1 MKPNL
6 NLTLTDPLAEQAVTI
21 VLHLAP
27 GENQAERPLLL
38 SLGVPNKLPVQAQGV
53 FTDLERLIR
62 TAWTSFGMQ
71 MKANAAATA
80 TSTAH
85 PETDDA
91 LEDGEG
97 DEEFDAAAA
106 TDDITVVATA
116 PLTLPTSTPPASAK
130 PTKRPVL
137 EQPTL
142 SFF

>member
-6 NLTLTDPLAEQAVTI
+6 NLTLNDPLAEHAITI
-21 VLHLAP
+21 VLHLSP

-38 SLGVPNKLPVQAQGV
+38 SLGVPDQLPVQAQGV
-53 FTDLERLIR
+53 FADLERLIR
-62 TAWTSFGMQ
+62 TTWTSFGMQ

-80 TSTAH
+80 TPTVH

-97 DEEFDAAAA
+97 DEAFVAAAE
-106 TDDITVVATA
+106 TDDITVATA
-116 PLTLPTSTPPASAK
+116 PLTPPTSTPPAPAK

-142 SFF
+142 SLF

>member
-6 NLTLTDPLAEQAVTI
+6 NLTLTDPLVEQSVTI
-21 VLHLAP
+21 VLQLAP
-27 GENQAERPLLL
+27 GESLNQRPVLL
-38 SLGVPNKLPVQAQGV
+38 SLGVPNQLPVQAQGT

-62 TAWTSFGMQ
+62 TTWTSFGMQ

-80 TSTAH
+80 TPALH

-91 LEDGEG
+91 FEDGEG
-97 DEEFDAAAA
+97 DEEFDAAAEI
-106 TDDITVVATA
+106 DDLTVATA
-116 PLTLPTSTPPASAK
+116 PLTPPALTPPAPAK

-142 SFF
+142 SLF

>member
-6 NLTLTDPLAEQAVTI
+6 NLTLNDPLAEHAITV

-27 GENQAERPLLL
+27 GENLNQRHMLV
-38 SLGVPNKLPVQAQGV
+38 SLGVPDQLPSQAQGT
-53 FTDLERLIR
+53 FTDLEHLIR
-62 TAWTSFGMQ
+62 TTWTSFGMQ
-71 MKANAAATA
+71 MKVNAAATA
-80 TSTAH
+80 APTLP

-91 LEDGEG
+91 LEDAEG
-97 DEEFDAAAA
+97 DEAFVAAAE
-106 TDDITVVATA
+106 TDDITVATA
-116 PLTLPTSTPPASAK
+116 PLTPPASTPPASAK

>member
-6 NLTLTDPLAEQAVTI
+6 NLTLNDPLAEHAITI
-21 VLHLAP
+21 VLHLSP

-38 SLGVPNKLPVQAQGV
+38 SLGVPDQLPVQTQGT

-62 TAWTSFGMQ
+62 TTWTSFGMQ

-80 TSTAH
+80 TPTSH

-91 LEDGEG
+91 LEDEEG
-97 DEEFDAAAA
+97 DEAFVAAAE
-106 TDDITVVATA
+106 TDDITVATA
-116 PLTLPTSTPPASAK
+116 PLTPPTSTPPASAK

-142 SFF
+142 SLF

>member
-6 NLTLTDPLAEQAVTI
+6 NLTLNDPLAEHAITV

-27 GENQAERPLLL
+27 GESLNQRPLLV
-38 SLGVPNKLPVQAQGV
+38 SLGVPDELPVQAQGT

-62 TAWTSFGMQ
+62 TSWTSFGIR
-71 MKANAAATA
+71 MKANAAADTIPA
-80 TSTAH
+80 LH

-91 LEDGEG
+91 LEDGEE
-97 DEEFDAAAA
+97 DEALDAAAE
-106 TDDITVVATA
+106 TDDTSIATA
-116 PLTLPTSTPPASAK
+116 PLTPPASKPVTPAQ

-142 SFF
+142 SLF

>member
-6 NLTLTDPLAEQAVTI
+6 NLTLNDPLAEHAITI
-21 VLHLAP
+21 VLHLSP

-38 SLGVPNKLPVQAQGV
+38 SLGVPHQLPVQTQGT

-62 TAWTSFGMQ
+62 TTWTSFGMQ

-80 TSTAH
+80 TPTSH

-91 LEDGEG
+91 LEDQEG
-97 DEEFDAAAA
+97 DEEFVAAAA
-106 TDDITVVATA
+106 TDTITVATA
-116 PLTLPTSTPPASAK
+116 PLTPPASMPSAPAK
-130 PTKRPVL
+130 PVKRPVL

-142 SFF
+142 SLF

>member
-6 NLTLTDPLAEQAVTI
+6 NLTLNDPLAEQAVTI
-21 VLHLAP
+21 VLYLAP

-62 TAWTSFGMQ
+62 TAWTSFGVQ
-71 MKANAAATA
+71 MKANATATA
-80 TSTAH
+80 TPTSH

-91 LEDGEG
+91 LEDEEG
-97 DEEFDAAAA
+97 DEEFVAAAE
-106 TDDITVVATA
+106 TDTLTVATA
-116 PLTLPTSTPPASAK
+116 PLTPPPPTKPA
-130 PTKRPVL
+130 KRPVL

-142 SFF
+142 SLF

>member
-6 NLTLTDPLAEQAVTI
+6 NLTLNDPLAEHAITI
-21 VLHLAP
+21 VLHLSP

-38 SLGVPNKLPVQAQGV
+38 SLGVPDQLPVQTQGT
-53 FTDLERLIR
+53 FTDLEHLIR
-62 TAWTSFGMQ
+62 TTWTSFGMQ
-71 MKANAAATA
+71 MKVNAAATA
-80 TSTAH
+80 APTLP

-91 LEDGEG
+91 LEDAEG
-97 DEEFDAAAA
+97 DEEFDAAAE
-106 TDDITVVATA
+106 TDDITVATVL
-116 PLTLPTSTPPASAK
+116 LTPPTATPPASAK

>member
-6 NLTLTDPLAEQAVTI
+6 NLTLNDPLAEQAVTI

-38 SLGVPNKLPVQAQGV
+38 SLGVPNKLPVQVQGV

-80 TSTAH
+80 TPTSH
-85 PETDDA
+85 PETDD
-91 LEDGEG
+91 EGG
-97 DEEFDAAAA
+97 DEAFDAAVE
-106 TDDITVVATA
+106 TDDITVATA
-116 PLTLPTSTPPASAK
+116 PLTPPASTPPASAK
-130 PTKRPVL
+130 PTNRPVL